1 MEKGSK
7 MEGVMKKR
15 TLSWL
20 MAIVLLSSVCMSV
33 AAAEPQ
39 SWEIA
44 SMGSESGVSGEGSI
58 LQGVNKKNL
67 SYEFTTVDEEKLSSA
82 SEGKPK
88 ILIFLNAR
96 CSNCRYTVGSLA
108 EQTWVEDGSVD
119 VYAVDF
125 YQNSR
130 DSVRAFGEAAGSG
143 KVKLCYGVLSDT
155 MYQYAWQ
162 AGYPV
167 GGRISLPLIVLID
180 SNNKLQYA
188 TNGYTTG
195 EYIESQYLAGLFREK
210 EDEGASSDCTGNNC
224 GNSDCTGDNCGSSDC
239 TGDNCGS
246 SDCTGDNCG
255 NSDCTGENCEGDKG
269 KESVVSAFSDV
280 PVEQG
285 NWKSD
290 AVRYVRENGIM
301 NGISG
306 TDRFE
311 PDSKLTRGMFATVL
325 YRMARNPEMM
335 AENVFSD
342 VADGRYYTQAVL
354 WAYSSKI
361 AMGMGDGSFG
371 VNNDITREQ
380 IAKMLCEFGKQQGYG
395 VASAVSLEGFSD
407 AEDVSSWA
415 TEYMKW
421 AVDTGMISGKPNG
434 DGSYRLDP
442 KGKATRAEC
451 AKMLMMFMQK
461 YAS

>member
-1 MEKGSK
+1 
-7 MEGVMKKR
+7 MKKR

-20 MAIVLLSSVCMSV
+20 MATVLLSSVCMPV
-33 AAAEPQ
+33 TAAEPQ

-155 MYQYAWQ
+155 MYQYAWH

-210 EDEGASSDCTGNNC
+210 EDEGASSDCTG
-224 GNSDCTGDNCGSSDC
+224 DN
-239 TGDNCGS
+239 
-246 SDCTGDNCG
+246 
-255 NSDCTGENCEGDKG
+255 
-269 KESVVSAFSDV
+269 
-280 PVEQG
+280 
-285 NWKSD
+285 
-290 AVRYVRENGIM
+290 
-301 NGISG
+301 
-306 TDRFE
+306 
-311 PDSKLTRGMFATVL
+311 
-325 YRMARNPEMM
+325 
-335 AENVFSD
+335 
-342 VADGRYYTQAVL
+342 
-354 WAYSSKI
+354 
-361 AMGMGDGSFG
+361 
-371 VNNDITREQ
+371 
-380 IAKMLCEFGKQQGYG
+380 
-395 VASAVSLEGFSD
+395 
-407 AEDVSSWA
+407 
-415 TEYMKW
+415 
-421 AVDTGMISGKPNG
+421 
-434 DGSYRLDP
+434 
-442 KGKATRAEC
+442 
-451 AKMLMMFMQK
+451 
-461 YAS
+461 